1 MWTAVQEMIMKAI
14 FAVMNTIYAEHYL
27 SSSEYKIAFII
38 IILLFCNTNFAREI
52 IHIAPSLTL
61 LFKEVRNTKSC

>member
-1 MWTAVQEMIMKAI
+1 MRTAVQEMITKAI

-38 IILLFCNTNFAREI
+38 IILLFCNT
-52 IHIAPSLTL
+52 
-61 LFKEVRNTKSC
+61 